1 MVCSDVYWRGVKRD
15 AIWLGPI
22 GPPNLEN
29 KYIWWIIVGSVWKC
43 FKQGVG
49 GKLSCRP
56 NAKWV
61 LSSPAPNSHSWL
73 QLKVHRDTS
82 RDKMCW
88 LLGPFHVS
96 SERKPPAN
104 PRLWEPQPHGQSESR
119 KACTQDYSF
128 TAQASHSFPSLLN
141 LRNRISYREHSQR
154 YQASILGEIMS
165 HVRQICNV

>member
-49 GKLSCRP
+49 AKLSCRP

-73 QLKVHRDTS
+73 QQLKVHRDTS

-88 LLGPFHVS
+88 LLGPFRVS
-96 SERKPPAN
+96 SERNLMQTPDFGSHNHMGSQSQGKPAPRTTASLHKPLIRSPAFST
-104 PRLWEPQPHGQSESR
+104 WEIGYPIESTVR
-119 KACTQDYSF
+119 DIKP
-128 TAQASHSFPSLLN
+128 AS
-141 LRNRISYREHSQR
+141 
-154 YQASILGEIMS
+154 
-165 HVRQICNV
+165 